1 MTDDGTLPDRLRN
14 MVRNPNAI
22 GTHSAACWQW
32 HDDCALLLAADRV
45 AERDAERVARE
56 RAEAEVRQLRA
67 LTEGDSYSIYYEAA
81 EMRSELMHLRRW
93 KLEATEVIESWE
105 LVYEALGDVGGLGQ
119 RRSDAV
125 LAEVLRMKAE
135 LDRAQLRSIEASNP
149 GIDMDEVR
157 RVRLAYPDPERHE
170 TVSRAKYGASLA
182 SDIAADGGAAV
193 AEGAEDRG
201 QTDG

>member
-1 MTDDGTLPDRLRN
+1 MSNDDKCPCVDGLPDPCTLCGA
-14 MVRNPNAI
+14 P
-22 GTHSAACWQW
+22 
-32 HDDCALLLAADRV
+32 ADGVCEIDTLVGWKHR
-45 AERDAERVARE
+45 AQ
-56 RAEAEVRQLRA
+56 RAEAEARQLRA
-67 LTEGDSYSIYYEAA
+67 LTEGDPYSIYYEAA